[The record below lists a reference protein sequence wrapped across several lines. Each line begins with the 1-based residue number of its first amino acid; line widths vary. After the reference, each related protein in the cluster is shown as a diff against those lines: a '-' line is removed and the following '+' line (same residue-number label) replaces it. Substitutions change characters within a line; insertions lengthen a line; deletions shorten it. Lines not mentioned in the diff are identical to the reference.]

1 MKKLEMPVAET
12 DSRENIKTH
21 ANISL
26 GKVNGLL
33 FV

>member
-1 MKKLEMPVAET
+1 MPVTEA
-12 DSRENIKTH
+12 DSKKNIKTH